1 MVKFIWIQ
9 LLGCALP
16 TATSEV
22 PLRFPGATVL
32 HCASEKLF
40 VSLSSPWA
48 LDWWGLM
55 LMSLCSRSRL
65 FGKVCYDVD
74 DFAGKIL
81 GGSRSWHS
89 NAVCHHRSTF
99 SHHFPPTP
107 HHPPPINE
115 CPPTHEQQHHPS
127 PFRISALLVTHHPQ
141 YSRPLCDSLTSSSS
155 SQNSLCGAS
164 LISRRPIGTT
174 WTRSMCAAHFLFL
187 RPDALCGAS

>member
-74 DFAGKIL
+74 DFAGKVL
-81 GGSRSWHS
+81 GGSRSWHNTQFATTAQHLPITFHPHHTTHHPS
-89 NAVCHHRSTF
+89 MNAHPPTSSST
-99 SHHFPPTP
+99 TP
-107 HHPPPINE
+107 HHFAFPHYLSHT
-115 CPPTHEQQHHPS
+115 THNIPALFATALPAHLHP
-127 PFRISALLVTHHPQ
+127 RTHFVV
-141 YSRPLCDSLTSSSS
+141 RP
-155 SQNSLCGAS
+155 
-164 LISRRPIGTT
+164 
-174 WTRSMCAAHFLFL
+174 
-187 RPDALCGAS
+187 